1 MRAVGAGEGAVVS
14 GKIIGHVA
22 DHRKGMSATGKASVD
37 GVALAWTGLLAVK
50 LLPDKVLR
58 EIGDRPPVELRQVV

>member
-1 MRAVGAGEGAVVS
+1 
-14 GKIIGHVA
+14 
-22 DHRKGMSATGKASVD
+22 MSATGKASVD

-58 EIGDRPPVELRQVV
+58 EIGDCRPVELRQVV